1 MASRFTRSQPYC
13 FASMDHSINQRCL
26 WRKILSCGE
35 KFILNPKEINSLDNW
50 YNLGN
55 FEDFS
60 TQFVHFSGKLVLF
73 GENQC
78 KLCYDFCD
86 FCVQNKISARSGLWR
101 QNDGYQIRNSNSM
114 IVVQKY
120 GRLESEWDSIKNAT
134 EMLRKF
140 QGFANKVTTSI

>member
-1 MASRFTRSQPYC
+1 M
-13 FASMDHSINQRCL
+13 
-26 WRKILSCGE
+26 
-35 KFILNPKEINSLDNW
+35 DNW

-101 QNDGYQIRNSNSM
+101 QNDRYQIRNSNSL

-120 GRLESEWDSIKNAT
+120 GRLESEWDSIENAT